1 MHLTTPQ
8 KVKFP
13 PGEAP
18 AAKFNQSQKPS
29 REPITIAYWAHGQL
43 ALHDSQSVKVYYS
56 ASLYTVSFKYINQLQ
71 EFWVRCA
78 VWVCLGQ
85 FYPPISQHLA
95 LKYNPTSHSLSS
107 QTVHFF
113 NFRFW
118 TKPSQL
124 TTKKA
129 LKRNAVAQL
138 ATVHVS

>member
-13 PGEAP
+13 PGEVAGAP

-29 REPITIAYWAHGQL
+29 REPITIAYRAYGEL
-43 ALHDSQSVKVYYS
+43 ALHDSQPVKVYYS
-56 ASLYTVSFKYINQLQ
+56 ASLSTVSFKYSNQLQ

-107 QTVHFF
+107 QTVSKFTF
-113 NFRFW
+113 LILDFGLN
-118 TKPSQL
+118 
-124 TTKKA
+124 
-129 LKRNAVAQL
+129 L
-138 ATVHVS
+138 AS